1 MFVLHLGAMAN
12 TQLRPS
18 RRFLLGGGNK
28 LQLFGST
35 DGWKH
40 LVIFV
45 ISNTVNVV
53 NLAGEDSFKMA
64 SRINIHQTRMFF
76 LFFSWSSSEDYCQ
89 DMMYEGCCTAC
100 KEVPPVSLRAGVAHT
115 LQCRGACMKIKL
127 VDIII
132 QGRA

>member
-12 TQLRPS
+12 TQLS
-18 RRFLLGGGNK
+18 LSHRFLLGGGNE

-76 LFFSWSSSEDYCQ
+76 FYFL
-89 DMMYEGCCTAC
+89 GLLPRITV
-100 KEVPPVSLRAGVAHT
+100 KT
-115 LQCRGACMKIKL
+115 
-127 VDIII
+127 
-132 QGRA
+132 